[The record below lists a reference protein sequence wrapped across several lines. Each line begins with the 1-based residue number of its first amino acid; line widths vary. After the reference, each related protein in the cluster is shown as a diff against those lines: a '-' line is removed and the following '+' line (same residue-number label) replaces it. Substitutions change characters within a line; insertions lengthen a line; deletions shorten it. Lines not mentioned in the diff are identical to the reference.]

1 VSGRVVACGLGP
13 GGAGHLT
20 EETRAAIE
28 ATPVRDRF
36 LRTSRH
42 PTATLVGG
50 ATVFD
55 GHYEAAETF
64 DEVYRSIAEDLVAAA
79 DRSGRVLYAVPGSP
93 LVLERSVAH
102 LRSDPRVELEVL
114 PALSFLDLV
123 WGRLGL
129 DPVEVGVRLIDGHT
143 FATGAAGER
152 GPLLVAHT
160 HAPWVL
166 SDIKLAVDAGPEQRA
181 VLLQGLGTPDER
193 VVEVGWPDLDRALE
207 PDHLT
212 CLFLPELGAPVAA
225 ELVRAVELVRTL
237 RQRCPWDREQT
248 HASLKRYLLEEA
260 YEVLE
265 AVDEVS
271 SGVEGGY
278 AALEEELG
286 DVLFQVLFHSELA
299 AEAGQFTVA
308 DVARTVH
315 DKLVSRHPH
324 VFGETRAED
333 AQAVVAN
340 WEQLKKVEKGRPSVM
355 DGIPPALPALA
366 LAEKVLRKAARSG
379 VEAPLDVVS
388 DVAARTIG
396 DAPLDPAS
404 LGTALLALVDLA
416 RRADLDAEDALR
428 TAADRYRRA
437 FRADEVSG
445 STPVSWVAG

>member
-1 VSGRVVACGLGP
+1 MSGRVVACGLGP
-13 GGAGHLT
+13 GGSGHLT
-20 EETRAAIE
+20 EETRAVIE
-28 ATPVRDRF
+28 ATPVGDRF
-36 LRTSRH
+36 VRTSRH
-42 PTATLVGG
+42 PTAAAVGA
-50 ATVFD
+50 ATAFD
-55 GHYEAAETF
+55 GHYEAADTF
-64 DEVYRSIAEDLVAAA
+64 DEVYRAIAEDLVAAA
-79 DRSGRVLYAVPGSP
+79 ERSGRVLYAVPGSP

-102 LRSDPRVELEVL
+102 LRSDLRVELEVL

-129 DPVEVGVRLIDGHT
+129 DPVEAGVRLVDGLT
-143 FATGAAGER
+143 FARAAAGER

-160 HAPWVL
+160 HASWVL
-166 SDIKLAVDAGPEQRA
+166 SDIKLAIDAGPEQRA

-212 CLFLPELGAPVAA
+212 CLFLPELAAPVAA

-248 HASLKRYLLEEA
+248 HTSLKRYLLEEA

-265 AVDEVS
+265 AVDEVAADPDA
-271 SGVEGGY
+271 GY
-278 AALEEELG
+278 PALEEELG

-299 AEAGQFTVA
+299 VEAGQFSVA

-324 VFGETRAED
+324 VFGEARAED

-366 LAEKVLRKAARSG
+366 LAEKVLKKAARSG
-379 VEAPLDVVS
+379 VQAPLDVVS
-388 DVAARTIG
+388 DLAAGTTADG
-396 DAPLDPAS
+396 PLDQAS

-428 TAADRYRRA
+428 TAAERYRSV
-437 FRADEVSG
+437 FRADEVAG